1 MPFKKKVSQFSS
13 HAAHPIQS
21 CIIIGPQS
29 AEIQS
34 SDCENDLASSL
45 STVEQP
51 EVSLTGTNEDHG
63 PYDIGS
69 LFDPSKS
76 MDDIITSIE
85 KLSNDTKYSLLYNH
99 VKPPSVCPST
109 LSDGV
114 NRKFNDTWLKK
125 YPWLLYS
132 PKLNGV
138 FCGPCSL
145 FLIDCQRKDKGYFV
159 NKPLKYHRDC
169 LQIADAMKSTTEKSD
184 MRVNSRK
191 RLM

>member
-63 PYDIGS
+63 PCDIGS

-76 MDDIITSIE
+76 MDDIITSIK
-85 KLSNDTKYSLLYNH
+85 KLSNGTKYSLL
-99 VKPPSVCPST
+99 
-109 LSDGV
+109 L
-114 NRKFNDTWLKK
+114 
-125 YPWLLYS
+125 
-132 PKLNGV
+132 
-138 FCGPCSL
+138 
-145 FLIDCQRKDKGYFV
+145 
-159 NKPLKYHRDC
+159 
-169 LQIADAMKSTTEKSD
+169 
-184 MRVNSRK
+184 
-191 RLM
+191 

>member
-1 MPFKKKVSQFSS
+1 MASISS

-69 LFDPSKS
+69 LFDPSKLFYRNTS
-76 MDDIITSIE
+76 KII
-85 KLSNDTKYSLLYNH
+85 LFD
-99 VKPPSVCPST
+99 C
-109 LSDGV
+109 
-114 NRKFNDTWLKK
+114 
-125 YPWLLYS
+125 
-132 PKLNGV
+132 
-138 FCGPCSL
+138 FCSFIL
-145 FLIDCQRKDKGYFV
+145 AF
-159 NKPLKYHRDC
+159 
-169 LQIADAMKSTTEKSD
+169 
-184 MRVNSRK
+184 
-191 RLM
+191 

>member
-1 MPFKKKVSQFSS
+1 MKRQSQSGYLRSFFKKRAIQEEGSQFSS

-21 CIIIGPQS
+21 CIIIGLQS

-85 KLSNDTKYSLLYNH
+85 NFQMVQSIHCMSNL
-99 VKPPSVCPST
+99 ST
-109 LSDGV
+109 LSHGV

-132 PKLNGV
+132 Q
-138 FCGPCSL
+138 S
-145 FLIDCQRKDKGYFV
+145 
-159 NKPLKYHRDC
+159 
-169 LQIADAMKSTTEKSD
+169 
-184 MRVNSRK
+184 
-191 RLM
+191 